1 MSDEEIISSSES
13 GSDDDDDEIYPVG
26 GAGKSKKKPVKFM
39 ENDEDDDVDS
49 EMSGDDK
56 NEDESEVESENGG
69 DEDDSLDGDVY
80 NENEEDARKMLN
92 RNLGNISGE
101 DSDDDD
107 SDDEDD
113 ENEDEYFRKF
123 DEKLKTN
130 VISEYHPEM
139 LQHNY
144 EEIEA
149 LTTITYVDGVIND
162 PLHQTVPILT
172 KYEKARILG
181 ERAKQINSGA
191 KPFVAVDETVID
203 GYLIALKELEEK
215 KIPFIIRR
223 PLPNGASEYWKLKDL
238 EML

>member
-1 MSDEEIISSSES
+1 MSDIESISSS
-13 GSDDDDDEIYPVG
+13 SDSETDDEIYV
-26 GAGKSKKKPVKFM
+26 AKSKKKPVKFM
-39 ENDEDDDVDS
+39 ENDEDDDAASD
-49 EMSGDDK
+49 MSREEK
-56 NEDESEVESENGG
+56 NEDDS
-69 DEDDSLDGDVY
+69 DEDSKADSDDEDVSDEGEEDY
-80 NENEEDARKMLN
+80 AENEEEARKTLN
-92 RNLGNISGE
+92 KSLGKE
-101 DSDDDD
+101 DDSDDDD
-107 SDDEDD
+107 YESDEDD

-144 EEIEA
+144 EEIDT
-149 LTTITYVDGVIND
+149 LTVIRYENGVIND
-162 PLHQTVPILT
+162 PLHKTVPILT

-223 PLPNGASEYWKLKDL
+223 PLPNGGCEYWKLKDL
-238 EML
+238 EII

>member
-1 MSDEEIISSSES
+1 MSDIEISSSSSDSEI
-13 GSDDDDDEIYPVG
+13 DDDSLVHVG
-26 GAGKSKKKPVKFM
+26 SGKPKKKPVKFM
-39 ENDEDDDVDS
+39 QENDEDDDGS
-49 EMSGDDK
+49 EISDDK
-56 NEDESEVESENGG
+56 NDEESDVESEN
-69 DEDDSLDGDVY
+69 DEDSDAEDVY
-80 NENEEDARKMLN
+80 NENEEDARKLLK
-92 RNLGNISGE
+92 RNMGDVSGDE
-101 DSDDDD
+101 SDDEED

-130 VISEYHPEM
+130 VINEYHPEM

-144 EEIEA
+144 EEIDA
-149 LTTITYVDGVIND
+149 LTTITFVDGIIKD
-162 PLHQTVPILT
+162 PLHRTVPILT

-191 KPFVAVDETVID
+191 KPFVPVDETVID

-223 PLPNGASEYWKLKDL
+223 PLPGGACEYWKLKDL
-238 EML
+238 EIL